1 MAMHRETPSEYN
13 KLMLLEMKVSHF
25 LKKIIDIKH
34 LNLVTLT
41 QIFKTL

>member
-1 MAMHRETPSEYN
+1 MAIPRETPSEYN
-13 KLMLLEMKVSHF
+13 KSMLLEMKVSHF